1 MSWALLAFGRRG
13 MKRKVFPRFA
23 TPAAVD
29 VSGASPAMAAP
40 KFRDY

>member
-1 MSWALLAFGRRG
+1 
-13 MKRKVFPRFA
+13 MKSKVFPRFINH
-23 TPAAVD
+23 AALD